1 MSIFSNN
8 NDFRG
13 CIPAN
18 VSFSIENIEPF
29 LVEVETT
36 TLSQHI
42 SRELYSQVLESVSQ
56 GGELLTLCRR
66 VVAPLALVKYLPFG
80 EVQISDVGI
89 TTVGKSAD
97 RTAAYAYQ
105 VANIEQAALTM
116 GFNAL
121 EVLIDFLE
129 SNSEDYPTYAESPEH
144 TENTRLIVPNA
155 KQFSS
160 IYQIFNSQLTYYALR
175 PILSN
180 FQEDTLRKTVGDEL
194 FSEIISSNDPDKKDL
209 LWAAKKWLV
218 YRTLIEAFQLQLA
231 VEINAGGLRVNYG
244 SMFSNTYKYY
254 TPPTDQQVAKALGVL
269 KEKERLFWGVLSG
282 LINRINGVEV
292 PVVSSKMIAI
302 KGTVL
307 F

>member
-1 MSIFSNN
+1 MSIFSSNE
-8 NDFRG
+8 DFRG

-18 VSFSIENIEPF
+18 ISFSIENIEPF

-42 SRELYSQVLESVSQ
+42 SRELYEEVLTNVAQ

-121 EVLIDFLE
+121 EVLISFLE
-129 SNSEDYPTYAESPEH
+129 ENVDDYTVYANSPEH

-155 KQFSS
+155 KEFSR
-160 IYQIFNSQLTYYALR
+160 IYQIFNSRLTYYALQ
-175 PILSN
+175 PIISN
-180 FQEDTLRKTVGDEL
+180 FQEDTLQKTIGTEL
-194 FSEIISSNDPDKKDL
+194 FTEMLTSQDQDKRVL
-209 LWAAKKWLV
+209 LETAKKWLV

-231 VEINAGGLRVNYG
+231 VELNAGGLRVNYG

-254 TPPTDQQVAKALGVL
+254 TPPTDQQVAKAINVL
-269 KEKERLFWGVLSG
+269 KEKERLFWGVMSG
-282 LINRINGVEV
+282 LINKIKGIET
-292 PVVSSKMIAI
+292 PVAPSKMIAI

>member
-1 MSIFSNN
+1 MSIFSSNE
-8 NDFRG
+8 DFRG

-18 VSFSIENIEPF
+18 ISFSIENIEPF

-42 SRELYSQVLESVSQ
+42 SRELYEEVLTNVAQ

-121 EVLIDFLE
+121 EVLISFLE
-129 SNSEDYPTYAESPEH
+129 ENVEEYPTYESSPEH

-155 KQFSS
+155 KEFSR
-160 IYQIFNSQLTYYALR
+160 IYQIFNSRLTYYALR
-175 PILSN
+175 PIISN
-180 FQEDTLRKTVGDEL
+180 FQEDTLQKTIGTEL
-194 FSEIISSNDPDKKDL
+194 FTEMLTSQDQDKKEL
-209 LWAAKKWLV
+209 LETAKKWLV

-231 VEINAGGLRVNYG
+231 VELNAGGLRVNYG
-244 SMFSNTYKYY
+244 SIFSNTYKYY
-254 TPPTDQQVAKALGVL
+254 TPPTDQQVAKAINVL
-269 KEKERLFWGVLSG
+269 KEKERLFWGEMAT
-282 LINRINGVEV
+282 LINQIKGIET
-292 PVVSSKMIAI
+292 PVAPSKMIAI

>member
-42 SRELYSQVLESVSQ
+42 SRELYAEVLESVSQ

-129 SNSEDYPTYAESPEH
+129 NNSEDYPTYAASPEH

-155 KQFSS
+155 KKFSS

-180 FQEDTLRKTVGDEL
+180 FQEDTLRKTIGDEL
-194 FSEIISSNDPDKKDL
+194 FSEMLSSNDSEKKEL
-209 LWAAKKWLV
+209 FSTAQKWLV

-254 TPPTDQQVAKALGVL
+254 TPPTDLQVAKALAVL
-269 KEKERLFWGVLSG
+269 KEKERFFWGEMATL
-282 LINRINGVEV
+282 LNKINGVET